1 MPPPGA
7 RPSASL
13 SRFEPAFRAP
23 LIIFWTGLLV
33 RVAYLTLAHTWRF
46 SPFEDHFT
54 FGYEMARIARA
65 LVTGYGYADPFSG
78 HTGPTAWVPPLY
90 PLLIAAVFNLTG
102 IYTPLSAWILLT
114 LNSVFS
120 AATALCVYEIAARC
134 YNQRVALWSAWI
146 WALYP
151 AAMQYAVRWIWET
164 SLSTFLFAAVLVLA
178 LRMRAIGENSPTPD
192 PQSSR
197 RWLLFGFLWALIALS
212 NSTLL
217 LFLPICGIWILIGSP
232 NKPAVAHKPG
242 APPSRSEAELRWVPR
257 SVYLARAALA
267 GLLFIACIGP
277 WVWRNWLA
285 FHAFI
290 PMRSNFGAEL
300 YVGNGPGA
308 SGFRYGVLIGL
319 PENDPQHR
327 LYVQLG
333 ELAYVK
339 QRGNLAKAWIR
350 AHPAR
355 FAGLTLKRFYFF
367 WASVPHPSDKHWF
380 LDFVRQ
386 IDYCLPSITGLLGL
400 ALSLRRRIPAAG
412 LFAWAFVLLP
422 VTYYF
427 VTVEARFRHPL
438 EPLIVIV
445 SVYLF
450 QSATP
455 RKTPTLN

>member
-1 MPPPGA
+1 MTPPGA
-7 RPSASL
+7 RPFDRSA
-13 SRFEPAFRAP
+13 FPAPVA
-23 LIIFWTGLLV
+23 IFWTGFLV
-33 RVAYLTLAHTWRF
+33 RVGYITLAHTYRF

-54 FGYEMARIARA
+54 FGYEMARVARA

-90 PLLIAAVFNLTG
+90 PLLIAAVFKFAG

-120 AATALCVYEIAARC
+120 AATALCIYEVAARC
-134 YNQRVALWSAWI
+134 FGRKVAMWSAWI

-151 AAMQYAVRWIWET
+151 AAMQYAVRWVWET

-178 LRMRAIGENSPTPD
+178 LRMRAIGEAPD
-192 PQSSR
+192 AEDCQTTN
-197 RWLLFGFLWALIALS
+197 RWLLFGLLWALIALS

-217 LFLPICGIWILIGSP
+217 LFLPVFGIWIIVGTQ
-232 NKPAVAHKPG
+232 HKSS
-242 APPSRSEAELRWVPR
+242 AI
-257 SVYLARAALA
+257 ARAALA
-267 GLLFIACIGP
+267 GVVFMACIAP
-277 WVWRNWLA
+277 WVYRNWRV

-300 YVGNGPGA
+300 YAGNGPGA
-308 SGFRYGVLIGL
+308 LGFRYGALINL
-319 PENDPQHR
+319 AENDPQHR

-333 ELAYVK
+333 EVAFVH
-339 QRGNLAKAWIR
+339 QRAQLAKAWIN
-350 AHPAR
+350 AHPGQ
-355 FAGLTLKRFYFF
+355 FATLTLKRFYFF
-367 WASVPHPSDKHWF
+367 WASVPHPTDKHWF

-386 IDYCLPSITGLLGL
+386 VNYCLSSITGLLGL
-400 ALSLRRRIPAAG
+400 ALSLRRRTPAAG

-438 EPLIVIV
+438 EPLIVIL

-450 QSATP
+450 QFATP
-455 RKTPTLN
+455 RKSAALN

>member
-7 RPSASL
+7 RPSDISAK
-13 SRFEPAFRAP
+13 SRSAFSAP
-23 LIIFWTGLLV
+23 LAIFWIGFLV
-33 RVAYLTLAHTWRF
+33 RVAYITFAHTYRF

-90 PLLIAAVFNLTG
+90 PLLIAGVFKVAG
-102 IYTPLSAWILLT
+102 IYTPLSGWVLLT
-114 LNSVFS
+114 INSVFS
-120 AATALCVYEIAARC
+120 AAAALCIYEIAARC
-134 YNQRVALWSAWI
+134 YNHKVAIWSAWI

-151 AAMQYAVRWIWET
+151 AAMQYAVRWVWET

-178 LRMRAIGENSPTPD
+178 LRMRAIGEAAPPSN
-192 PQSSR
+192 PQSTR
-197 RWLLFGFLWALIALS
+197 RWILFGFLWALIALS

-217 LFLPICGIWILIGSP
+217 LFLPVCGLWILIGAKDKSI
-232 NKPAVAHKPG
+232 AVG
-242 APPSRSEAELRWVPR
+242 
-257 SVYLARAALA
+257 RAALA
-267 GLLFIACIGP
+267 GLLFVACIGP
-277 WVWRNWLA
+277 WTYRNWRA

-300 YVGNGPGA
+300 YAGNGPG
-308 SGFRYGVLIGL
+308 SFGFRYGVLIDL
-319 PENDPQHR
+319 AENDPQHR

-333 ELAYVK
+333 ELNYVR
-339 QRGNLAKAWIR
+339 QRGQLAKARIS
-350 AHPAR
+350 AHPAH
-355 FAGLTLKRFYFF
+355 FAALTLKRFYFF

-386 IDYCLPSITGLLGL
+386 VNYCLPSITGILGL
-400 ALSLRRRIPAAG
+400 ALSLRRRVPAAV
-412 LFAWAFVLLP
+412 LFAWAFVLVPL
-422 VTYYF
+422 TYYF

-438 EPLIVIV
+438 EPLIVML

-450 QSATP
+450 QSATR
-455 RKTPTLN
+455 RKSPALN